1 MAAELEFA
9 AVTDFGLEAAADVFA
24 RGFADYLVRIP
35 ATAAMLLAMARA
47 DSVDLGLSRVLR
59 RDGVAVGA
67 ALIARR
73 GWTCRLA
80 GMALVPEARRQGL
93 GGALLRRLLA
103 EAGQRGDRAMVL
115 EVIEQ
120 NPPAVALYEGAGFRR
135 VRRLAGYEAAG
146 EPPATDRR
154 AERVDPRAVATAVAV
169 HGEPDLP
176 WQISGETL
184 AQLGPPA
191 AGFQVDGVWLTIG
204 DPAAAAITVRGLA
217 VAGGSFDPE
226 RAGAAL
232 RAVRAEF
239 PGRPWRASALFP
251 EAWEPAWRAAGFT
264 RAPLSQ
270 WQMVRA
276 CG

>member
-1 MAAELEFA
+1 MAPRLDFA
-9 AVTDFGLEAAADVFA
+9 AVTDVGLEVSADVFA

-35 ATAAMLLAMARA
+35 ATAGMLLAMARA

-103 EAGQRGDRAMVL
+103 EAEQRGDRSMVL

-120 NPPAVALYEGAGFRR
+120 NPPAVALYERAGFGR
-135 VRRLAGYEAAG
+135 VRRLVGYEAGGA
-146 EPPATDRR
+146 PPATDLK
-154 AERVDPRAVATAVAV
+154 AERVDPRTVATAVSA
-169 HGEPDLP
+169 HAEPDLP

-191 AGFQVDGVWLTIG
+191 VGFRCGDVWLTVG
-204 DPAAAAITVRGLA
+204 DPAAAAIAVRGLA
-217 VAGGSFDPE
+217 VAGGFDPE

-251 EAWEPAWRAAGFT
+251 EAWEPAWRAAGFA
-264 RAPLSQ
+264 RAPLTQ
-270 WQMVRA
+270 WQMIRTWA
-276 CG
+276 